1 MSPAIL
7 TIIIFF
13 LCILSFIWE
22 KIPLAVTCLLGG
34 IALALLGIIDYVDI
48 YSNMGTQV

>member
-34 IALALLGIIDYVDI
+34 IALAH
-48 YSNMGTQV
+48 

>member
-13 LCILSFIWE
+13 LCAQKYFVDGMVSG
-22 KIPLAVTCLLGG
+22 AVKG
-34 IALALLGIIDYVDI
+34 
-48 YSNMGTQV
+48 